1 MFVVKEIQD
10 LRNSGGKKMEPSQE
24 GRPACGNN
32 IKRPPNAYILFAK
45 EWRKKIAALYTTE
58 RSTDISIRNGLIQS
72 CKSHCYSLDMEDL
85 ILNNL
90 CKFNYSYN
98 PLEARRQKAAHV
110 GAHRVK
116 GTNPSGHKATNTL
129 GVSGKVAHSR
139 HSPATSRILAM
150 EDVHTSPCPQFI
162 NDDSAQENCD
172 YVTLMDGQQLTYV
185 QAPGL
190 EITST
195 LRDSPE
201 VASLIGFVQLE
212 LRNWDFMDKLNV
224 INTCFRLQSACLFVF
239 NNRLK

>member
-58 RSTDISIRNGLIQS
+58 RSTDISIRLGNMW
-72 CKSHCYSLDMEDL
+72 HSLTSEEKQKYFDL
-85 ILNNL
+85 GRLTAQEHGQRYPD
-90 CKFNYSYN
+90 YSYN

-139 HSPATSRILAM
+139 HSPATSRIFTK
-150 EDVHTSPCPQFI
+150 EDVRTSPCPQSM
-162 NDDSAQENCD
+162 NDVRAAVNCD
-172 YVTLMDGQQLTYV
+172 TATLMDDQQLPYV

-190 EITST
+190 EITS
-195 LRDSPE
+195 LLKDSAD
-201 VASLIGFVQLE
+201 VASLVEFVQLE
-212 LRNWDFMDKLNV
+212 LPKWDFLFQLNL
-224 INTCFRLQSACLFVF
+224 INTYYA
-239 NNRLK
+239 NY